1 MNSWKHSKDGFRRF
15 LTCIAQ
21 NWRPQAWTNHLV
33 WFYDVLWCLIRFHLS
48 QPLICWLKT
57 FDPGNHLRSCPLP
70 SQCARFDPGRRKA
83 KAGARAPS
91 QYGSFG
97 IWFNRWCGDNM
108 YIIYIY
114 TYIYIYSVYIYIYIY
129 ICVYI
134 YSLYIYIVYIY
145 IYIIE
150 MSKPNLRYVF
160 LAFGFVRAR
169 KWVVPRI

>member
-1 MNSWKHSKDGFRRF
+1 
-15 LTCIAQ
+15 
-21 NWRPQAWTNHLV
+21 
-33 WFYDVLWCLIRFHLS
+33 
-48 QPLICWLKT
+48 LICWLKT

-114 TYIYIYSVYIYIYIY
+114 VYIYIVCIYIYIYIY
-129 ICVYI
+129 SVYI

-145 IYIIE
+145 IHYRDVKTKFTICFFGFWVCPCPK
-150 MSKPNLRYVF
+150 MGCAPNLMGKKS
-160 LAFGFVRAR
+160 LANKFGLTVSTFSSTKATSVSG
-169 KWVVPRI
+169 